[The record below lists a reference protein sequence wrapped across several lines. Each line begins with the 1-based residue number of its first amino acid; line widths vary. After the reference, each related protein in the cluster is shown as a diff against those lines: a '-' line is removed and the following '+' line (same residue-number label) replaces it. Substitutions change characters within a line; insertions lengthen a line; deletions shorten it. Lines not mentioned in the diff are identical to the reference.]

1 MIVTEKIEDGLV
13 KTYSDRDVL
22 IRKVGTDEIY
32 DIAIDPEW
40 ANRQY
45 EETDEPMMSADMQIY
60 DG

>member
-45 EETDEPMMSADMQIY
+45 EETDEPMMSADMQI
-60 DG
+60 DD